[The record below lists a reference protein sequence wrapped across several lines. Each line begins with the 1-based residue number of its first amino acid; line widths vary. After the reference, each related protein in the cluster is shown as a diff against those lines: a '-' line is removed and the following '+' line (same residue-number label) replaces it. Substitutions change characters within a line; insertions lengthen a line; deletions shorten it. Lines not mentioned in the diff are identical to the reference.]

1 MAKKR
6 ASGKRRGTD
15 AGGQPIDL
23 SKDALES
30 YWSQRDR
37 ARKAVESG
45 NRAELVQ
52 ARRNQRDLMNNRG
65 VIATNSPSQGNRLE
79 KNAPMYLPMPAAKG
93 DTLSGRTVEAGTRS
107 MREGLRAWV
116 RDMRGGGGSRLT
128 GR

>member
-37 ARKAVESG
+37 AGKAVESG
-45 NRAELVQ
+45 NRAELAQ
-52 ARRNQRDLMNNRG
+52 ARRNQSDLMKNRG
-65 VIATNSPSQGNRLE
+65 VIATHSPSQGYRLE
-79 KNAPMYLPMPAAKG
+79 KNAPMYLPMPAAKAS
-93 DTLSGRTVEAGTRS
+93 DKLSGRTAEFGTRS
-107 MREGLRAWV
+107 LLEGMKSW
-116 RDMRGGGGSRLT
+116 MRGGGGFRI
-128 GR
+128 GGK